1 MTLLACIPVTG
12 CLTLAEVAACSLT
25 TADQTFALDAGTQL
39 VFEQADG
46 DDILVLDEVTRE
58 VMVKGGHVIVTP
70 TGTGWGTA
78 ETVLWIEETL
88 TAADLVVPKGVASF
102 LTANPSDDTTA
113 SYIAGDFESYSDAAN
128 VKDIQGLFGLYGG
141 AFHQSVGDVGAVRGL
156 EFAAWTY
163 GGGDVNEL
171 LGVKVLAEVFSGD
184 IISTMR
190 GGFLISRNYGSGA
203 VAAQYGLTVS
213 SIYNSGGG
221 SVGAGYGIVIEASSG
236 SGIATGTGL
245 AIGDQSA
252 ATTNKAIETN
262 AGHVIFN
269 EGSHDDTDFRVE
281 GATDANLL
289 MVDGSADTVQIG
301 AATASDSAKFYVSG
315 KISASGEVEINGD
328 LNHDGANIGFFAT
341 APTTQKTVT
350 GSRGGNAALASLL
363 TQLAAYGLI
372 IDSST
377 A

>member
-1 MTLLACIPVTG
+1 MTLLACIPVIG

-25 TADQTFALDAGTQL
+25 TVNQTFALNVGTQL
-39 VFEQADG
+39 IFEQADG
-46 DDILVLDEVTRE
+46 DDILVLDEATRE

-88 TAADLVVPKGVASF
+88 TAADLIVPKGIASF
-102 LTANPSDDTTA
+102 LTANPSDNTTA
-113 SYIAGDFESYSDAAN
+113 AYIGGDFETYSDAAN
-128 VKDIQGLFGLYGG
+128 VKNIQGLFGLYGG
-141 AFHQSVGDVGAVRGL
+141 AFHQSVGNVETVRGL

-163 GGGDVNEL
+163 GGGDVNQL
-171 LGVKVLAEVFSGD
+171 LGIKVLAEVFSGD
-184 IISTMR
+184 IISTMI
-190 GGFLISRNYGSGA
+190 GGYLLSRNYGSGA
-203 VAAQYGLTVS
+203 IAAQYGLAIS

-221 SVGAGYGIVIEASSG
+221 TVGAGYGIAIEASSG
-236 SGIATGTGL
+236 SGITTGIGL
-245 AIGDQSA
+245 AIGDQAA

-262 AGHVIFN
+262 AGNVIFN
-269 EGSHDDTDFRVE
+269 EGSHNDTDFRVE
-281 GATDANLL
+281 GATDPNLL
-289 MVDGSADTVQIG
+289 MVDGSADTVQVG
-301 AATASDSAKFYVSG
+301 AATASDGAKFYVSG
-315 KISASGEVEINGD
+315 KISASGEVEINGA
-328 LNHDGANIGFFAT
+328 LNHDGTELGVFAT